1 MVKEGKEVVRMEAVQ
16 QEEEAI
22 ISFCFI
28 HFKIYVMEENVKGQN
43 NQDREQQRPGKLNEK
58 ESGGM
63 QNASANRG
71 GTTDMDDEAL
81 TTGRRNTQE
90 RGSGISTKN
99 SVTGSDYDGQLAA
112 E

>member
-1 MVKEGKEVVRMEAVQ
+1 MEKEGKKVDLMAVATKAG
-16 QEEEAI
+16 EAI
-22 ISFCFI
+22 IDPVLINLKTISM
-28 HFKIYVMEENVKGQN
+28 KENSK
-43 NQDREQQRPGKLNEK
+43 DEQQQNSGSQHAGQDLK

-81 TTGRRNTQE
+81 TTGRRNASE

-99 SVTGSDYDGQLAA
+99 AVTGSDYDGQISS

>member
-1 MVKEGKEVVRMEAVQ
+1 MVENTKGQ
-16 QEEEAI
+16 QNQEEQ
-22 ISFCFI
+22 S
-28 HFKIYVMEENVKGQN
+28 GSGR
-43 NQDREQQRPGKLNEK
+43 QDVK

-90 RGSGISTKN
+90 RGSGVATKN
-99 SVTGSDYDGQLAA
+99 SVTGSDYDGQLSA

>member
-1 MVKEGKEVVRMEAVQ
+1 MERAERKVVLMAVVTRAG
-16 QEEEAI
+16 EAI
-22 ISFCFI
+22 TDPLFDQLKMKSM
-28 HFKIYVMEENVKGQN
+28 KENSKDEQQQN
-43 NQDREQQRPGKLNEK
+43 PREQQHGQDVK

-81 TTGRRNTQE
+81 TVGRRNASE
-90 RGSGISTKN
+90 RGSGIATKN
-99 SVTGSDYDGQLAA
+99 AITGSDYDGQLSS

>member
-1 MVKEGKEVVRMEAVQ
+1 MKENSKDQ
-16 QEEEAI
+16 QQQGGSQQA
-22 ISFCFI
+22 
-28 HFKIYVMEENVKGQN
+28 GQ
-43 NQDREQQRPGKLNEK
+43 DVK

-81 TTGRRNTQE
+81 TTARRNASE
-90 RGSGISTKN
+90 RGSGIATKN
-99 SVTGSDYDGQLAA
+99 AVTGSDYDGQLSN

>member
-1 MVKEGKEVVRMEAVQ
+1 MKENSKDQ
-16 QEEEAI
+16 QQQNPRG
-22 ISFCFI
+22 
-28 HFKIYVMEENVKGQN
+28 HQHGQ
-43 NQDREQQRPGKLNEK
+43 DEK

-81 TTGRRNTQE
+81 TTGRRNTSE

-99 SVTGSDYDGQLAA
+99 AVTGSDYDGQLSS

>member
-1 MVKEGKEVVRMEAVQ
+1 
-16 QEEEAI
+16 
-22 ISFCFI
+22 
-28 HFKIYVMEENVKGQN
+28 MEENSKGQN
-43 NQDREQQRPGKLNEK
+43 TQEQQSGTGGQDVK

-81 TTGRRNTQE
+81 TIGRRNAQE

-99 SVTGSDYDGQLAA
+99 SVTGSDYDGQLAS

>member
-1 MVKEGKEVVRMEAVQ
+1 MTMAEKEIRQDQ
-16 QEEEAI
+16 QEGRQGGTSGESA
-22 ISFCFI
+22 
-28 HFKIYVMEENVKGQN
+28 N
-43 NQDREQQRPGKLNEK
+43 

-81 TTGRRNTQE
+81 TVGRRNASE
-90 RGSGISTKN
+90 HGSGIATKN
-99 SVTGSDYDGQLAA
+99 AVTGSDYDGQLSA

>member
-1 MVKEGKEVVRMEAVQ
+1 
-16 QEEEAI
+16 
-22 ISFCFI
+22 
-28 HFKIYVMEENVKGQN
+28 MEENEKGQN
-43 NQDREQQRPGKLNEK
+43 TQDREQQRSGNTDVK

-81 TTGRRNTQE
+81 TTGRRNAQE